1 VPLAGLGRGDP
12 NAFVR
17 RFPWIAFGVA
27 MDVAGDSA
35 AAEDVARR
43 NSGQARPYASM
54 YDSRRGLARAWPSAM
69 STRDVMTCAQVHDMA
84 AELALGV
91 LIGRERAAAL
101 AHLEGCKACREEVRR
116 LRVVGG
122 RLLELLPTAEP
133 PAGFETR
140 VLERLGM
147 AAPSAP

>member
-1 VPLAGLGRGDP
+1 
-12 NAFVR
+12 
-17 RFPWIAFGVA
+17 
-27 MDVAGDSA
+27 
-35 AAEDVARR
+35 
-43 NSGQARPYASM
+43 
-54 YDSRRGLARAWPSAM
+54 M

-116 LRVVGG
+116 LMVVGG
-122 RLLELLPTAEP
+122 RLLELLGAAEP

-147 AAPSAP
+147 AAPSAS